1 MYLQISDA
9 AYSQLGDF
17 LERRSGIVLGANKKY
32 LVISRLTPLVDE
44 FRLGTLDRLV
54 KEAVEGFSP
63 RIRTA
68 VLDAMTTNETLW
80 FRDGYPFEILKETI
94 FPELKDKCRLQ
105 PIRIWSAACSS
116 GQEPYSIAITA
127 IEAQNLGRLGPLGV
141 HITATDL
148 SETVLAKARS
158 GRYDGLA
165 IERGLSLQKRRM
177 YFRECG
183 NSGIMEVVPAVK
195 RSVSFRHI
203 NLLESFASLGNFE
216 VVFCRNVL
224 IYFSQEVTER
234 IIRQIADVLV
244 PGGYL
249 FLGSSESMSVYDKF
263 EMIHLPHGIVYRR
276 KDGGAAKPTLPV
288 RLGS

>member
-1 MYLQISDA
+1 
-9 AYSQLGDF
+9 
-17 LERRSGIVLGANKKY
+17 
-32 LVISRLTPLVDE
+32 
-44 FRLGTLDRLV
+44 
-54 KEAVEGFSP
+54 
-63 RIRTA
+63 
-68 VLDAMTTNETLW
+68 
-80 FRDGYPFEILKETI
+80 
-94 FPELKDKCRLQ
+94 
-105 PIRIWSAACSS
+105 
-116 GQEPYSIAITA
+116 
-127 IEAQNLGRLGPLGV
+127 
-141 HITATDL
+141 
-148 SETVLAKARS
+148 
-158 GRYDGLA
+158 
-165 IERGLSLQKRRM
+165 
-177 YFRECG
+177 
-183 NSGIMEVVPAVK
+183 MEVVPAVK

-224 IYFSQEVTER
+224 IYFSQEVKER